1 MTNRAKLIS
10 PREREGGTEKVTRE
24 NSRKF
29 STQDESE
36 KEKHRG
42 CSITKSSPKESS
54 KTRQTADEQIDFM
67 LLEI

>member
-36 KEKHRG
+36 KEKFYLN
-42 CSITKSSPKESS
+42 PKNQ
-54 KTRQTADEQIDFM
+54 KFPKCCTQ
-67 LLEI
+67 